1 MSGNIISVKR
11 KVLPIHDKDEDST
24 QSQHQSQHQHQLQ
37 LQTYNQLKKEIKSTQ
52 TEDLPLTVKENV
64 ACIDYDLITS
74 RIIAGLE
81 GQIALLIT
89 NLSRINVYP
98 SVTDL
103 LETSSEPFDISDEP
117 AVQAQ
122 VQVISDEPAAQ
133 VQAQVQVI
141 SDEAV
146 QAQAQAQVQVIS
158 DEPAVQVQV
167 ISDEA
172 VQVQVQVISAEAVQ
186 AQAQA
191 QAQVQVISDEAV
203 QVEVQVQAQAQVISD
218 EAVQD
223 QDQVISDEAVQVQVQ
238 VQVQAQAQ
246 VKVLSDEASSTKVGP
261 KSQGELYNEYFHA
274 TMILDITGTGTG
286 LSEAHNQH
294 INNCF
299 LLSPELPDNC
309 TQSKRILYY
318 LHSAIELAK
327 EHNYERVNIITNH
340 LRIYKN
346 FMDVI
351 SIAIPLLM
359 NKDWKLVHYCCNNV
373 SYPYQAVDLDKFDAA
388 TYCTL
393 NNDLPD
399 IVKGNKARSIQDWCA
414 RGHKI
419 GRFANVSLLEST
431 SSNTLAFGISSS
443 EYDNLLLA
451 LEREI
456 ELPHSDG
463 QHIFDNVTDKFML
476 APNLFMVPGTGASIM
491 KQLRWLPQLYLEV

>member
-1 MSGNIISVKR
+1 MSGNIIAVKR
-11 KVLPIHDKDEDST
+11 KVLPIHDKDEDSK
-24 QSQHQSQHQHQLQ
+24 SQPQPY
-37 LQTYNQLKKEIKSTQ
+37 LQTYNQLKKETKSTQ
-52 TEDLPLTVKENV
+52 TEELSVTVKESV

-81 GQIALLIT
+81 GKIALLIT
-89 NLSRINVYP
+89 NLSRINVYS

-103 LETSSEPFDISDEP
+103 LETSSDIEEEPGVAVDQAEPVQIISDETEP
-117 AVQAQ
+117 VQ
-122 VQVISDEPAAQ
+122 I
-133 VQAQVQVI
+133 
-141 SDEAV
+141 
-146 QAQAQAQVQVIS
+146 
-158 DEPAVQVQV
+158 

-172 VQVQVQVISAEAVQ
+172 VQVNITEDEAEAVQVISNEAEPVQVNAAEADNMSEPP
-186 AQAQA
+186 
-191 QAQVQVISDEAV
+191 VQVNTA
-203 QVEVQVQAQAQVISD
+203 
-218 EAVQD
+218 
-223 QDQVISDEAVQVQVQ
+223 
-238 VQVQAQAQ
+238 
-246 VKVLSDEASSTKVGP
+246 EASSTNVAP
-261 KSQGELYNEYFHA
+261 KSKLMSQGELYNEYFQA

-294 INNCF
+294 IQNCF

-309 TQSKRILYY
+309 TPSKRILYY
-318 LHSAIELAK
+318 MHSAIELAK

-346 FMDVI
+346 FMDVM
-351 SIAIPLLM
+351 SIAIPLL
-359 NKDWKLVHYCCNNV
+359 NKKEWNLVHYCCNNV
-373 SYPYQAVDLDKFDAA
+373 SYPYQAVDLDKFDSA

-399 IVKGNKARSIQDWCA
+399 IVKVSKARSIQDWCA

-443 EYDNLLLA
+443 EYDNLLLT

-463 QHIFDNVTDKFML
+463 QHIFDNVTNKFML